1 MVRAPALSVLKV
13 TTARQTP
20 HPYPLVVVNTPSRV
34 LLRAS
39 IVPMGTLVTSKVNSK
54 LVKLVK
60 CACGAIMNS
69 RPEEDLAMPVTT
81 VTTV

>member
-1 MVRAPALSVLKV
+1 MVSHPAPPVLKV
-13 TTARQTP
+13 TTARQTLRP
-20 HPYPLVVVNTPSRV
+20 NPLLEVNTPSRV

-39 IVPMGTLVTSKVNSK
+39 LVPTGTLVARQVNSL

-60 CACGAIMNS
+60 CACGATTLS
-69 RPEEDLAMPVTT
+69 QPEEDLAMPVTT

>member
-1 MVRAPALSVLKV
+1 MVSHPALPVLKV

-20 HPYPLVVVNTPSRV
+20 HPNPFREVNTPSRE

-39 IVPMGTLVTSKVNSK
+39 IVPMGTLVTSRVNSL

-60 CACGAIMNS
+60 CACGATTLS